1 MREKEK
7 LLVSKYYNNF
17 QQDVCDDCG
26 EKCNEKLVMY
36 GQMLQT
42 DRRIDEQL

>member
-1 MREKEK
+1 MWEKEK
-7 LLVSKYYNNF
+7 LLVSKYHNKF
-17 QQDVCDDCG
+17 QQDVCDDSG

-42 DRRIDEQL
+42 DRRIDGQL